1 MPHRL
6 LSPLYRIA
14 FAVFRLNDAL
24 LRRSKLGV
32 LSLVVRNGR
41 ILLVRPSYRPYWELP
56 GGMVEDNESLEE
68 AGKRETLEEAGVQIE
83 SYAFMLGSYRRP
95 LWRRDDTIVV
105 LVAQASTVMR
115 QTTPNREILD
125 VREFPLDAL
134 PAEMTAA
141 MRERVAEYVRG
152 ERDREA
158 RWEV

>member
-14 FAVFRLNDAL
+14 FAVFRLKDAL
-24 LRRSKLGV
+24 FRRSKLGV
-32 LSLVVRNGR
+32 LSLVVRDGR

-56 GGMVEDNESLEE
+56 GGMVEEDESLEE

-83 SYAFMLGSYRRP
+83 SYAFMLGSYRRA

-105 LVAQASTVMR
+105 LVAQTSTVMR
-115 QTTPNREILD
+115 QPTPNREILD

-134 PAEMTAA
+134 PQEMTPA
-141 MRERVAEYVRG
+141 MRERIAEYRRG
-152 ERDREA
+152 ERNREG
-158 RWEV
+158 RW